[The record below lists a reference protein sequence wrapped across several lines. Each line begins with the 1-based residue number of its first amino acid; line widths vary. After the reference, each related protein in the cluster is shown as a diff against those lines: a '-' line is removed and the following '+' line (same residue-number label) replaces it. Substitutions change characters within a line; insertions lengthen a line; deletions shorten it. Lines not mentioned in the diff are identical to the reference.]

1 MKISIA
7 TKILIATII
16 PSIGFGILT
25 FLMFGSVMTVSN
37 IFILVIVSL
46 LFSLS
51 LLGMLV
57 TIIDMIQ
64 PKHTLRRI
72 FPLVARLRWLFESE
86 RSKIQ
91 QYFIEHDLNGTPY
104 NREKRSDIYQKSKGD
119 KNTTPFGTQLNV
131 YEKGYEFLKHSLYPK
146 ATESVTDLKFI
157 VGSKFCTKP
166 YKSSVFGIS
175 AMSYG
180 ALSRTAIES
189 LNGGAML
196 GNFHH
201 NTGEGGISDYHLKR
215 GGDLVFQIG
224 TGYFGCGKTV
234 EGRREFDSD
243 MFIENVSNESVKMVE
258 IKLSQGAKPG
268 HGGVLPAVSNT
279 EEIARIRG
287 IEESGVTIKSPSY
300 HTVFGDADSMLDF
313 IMNLRVLTDGK
324 PVGIK
329 MCVGSYNELEEL
341 IKLMSE
347 TDRYPDFITVDGSEG
362 GTGAAPIVYAN
373 KMGTPL
379 TEGLMIINSLLN
391 KYGLREEIKIYAS
404 GKASDSFDII
414 RLLAI
419 GADGVNAARAFMMSL
434 GCIQARDCGNCPVGI
449 ATQKASSY
457 RKLNPDDKSH
467 RVFNY
472 HEGVMHEVREVIAS
486 MGLSSHK
493 DLTPYHINFRNESGD
508 VKTYQDMYEK
518 FLNSEYIS

>member
-7 TKILIATII
+7 TKILITTII
-16 PSIGFGILT
+16 PTIGFGVLSY
-25 FLMFGSVMTVSN
+25 LMFGMEMTILN

-46 LFSLS
+46 LFFMSF
-51 LLGMLV
+51 V
-57 TIIDMIQ
+57 TMYMTIHDMVQ
-64 PKHTLRRI
+64 TKHTLRRV
-72 FPLVARLRWLFESE
+72 FPLVARLRWVFESE
-86 RSKIQ
+86 RPKIQ

-104 NREKRSDIYQKSKGD
+104 NREKRNDIYQKSKGE

-131 YEKGYEFLKHSLYPK
+131 YQKGYEFLKHSLYPK
-146 ATESVTDLKFI
+146 AINSVADLRFQ

-166 YKSSVFGIS
+166 YTSSIFGIS

-180 ALSRTAIES
+180 SLSKTAIES

-201 NTGEGGISDYHLKR
+201 NTGEGGISEFHLRR

-234 EGRREFDSD
+234 NGQREFDSD
-243 MFIENVSNESVKMVE
+243 MFIKNASNESVKMIEV
-258 IKLSQGAKPG
+258 KLSQGAKPG

-287 IEESGVTIKSPSY
+287 IEKSGVMIKSPSY
-300 HTVFGDADSMLDF
+300 HTVFNDANSMLDF
-313 IMNLRVLTDGK
+313 IMNLRILANGK

-329 MCVGSYNELEEL
+329 LCVGSYVELEEL
-341 IKLMSE
+341 IFMMSN
-347 TDRYPDFITVDGSEG
+347 TNRYPDFITIDGSEG
-362 GTGAAPIVYAN
+362 GTGAAPIVYVN

-379 TEGLMIINSLLN
+379 TEGLMITNRLLN
-391 KYGLREEIKIYAS
+391 KHGLRKEIKIYAS
-404 GKASDSFDII
+404 GKASDSFDVV
-414 RLLAI
+414 RLLSI

-449 ATQKASSY
+449 ATQKSSSY
-457 RKLNPDDKSH
+457 KKLNPDDKSI

-472 HEGVMHEVREVIAS
+472 HNGLMHEVKEVIAS
-486 MGLSSHK
+486 MGFDSHTK
-493 DLTPYHINFRNESGD
+493 LAPYHINIRDEDGTI
-508 VKTYQDMYEK
+508 KTYEDIAKSFQ
-518 FLNSEYIS
+518 

>member
-1 MKISIA
+1 MKVSIA

-16 PSIGFGILT
+16 PTIGFGVLSY
-25 FLMFGSVMTVSN
+25 LMFGAEMTTVN
-37 IFILVIVSL
+37 IFILTIVCL
-46 LFSLS
+46 LYCLS
-51 LLGMLV
+51 FLAMSM
-57 TIIDMIQ
+57 TIYDMVQ
-64 PKHTLRRI
+64 TKHTLKQV
-72 FPLVARLRWLFESE
+72 FPLVARLRWVFESE
-86 RSKIQ
+86 RPKIQ

-104 NREKRSDIYQKSKGD
+104 SREKRSDIYQKAKGD
-119 KNTTPFGTQLNV
+119 KNTTPFVTQLNV
-131 YEKGYEFLKHSLYPK
+131 YQKGYEFLKHSLYPK
-146 ATESVTDLKFI
+146 ATSSVADLKFQ

-166 YKSSVFGIS
+166 YTSSVFGIS

-180 ALSRTAIES
+180 SLSKTAIEA

-201 NTGEGGISDYHLKR
+201 NTGEGGISDFHLKR

-234 EGRREFDSD
+234 DGKREFDAD
-243 MFIENVSNESVKMVE
+243 MFIKNASNESVKMIE

-300 HTVFGDADSMLDF
+300 HTVFDDANSMLDF
-313 IMNLRVLTDGK
+313 IMNLRVLANGK
-324 PVGIK
+324 PIGVK
-329 MCVGSYNELEEL
+329 MCVGNRYELEEL
-341 IKLMSE
+341 IKMMSD
-347 TDRYPDFITVDGSEG
+347 TDRYPDFITIDGSEG

-379 TEGLMIINSLLN
+379 TEGLLLTN
-391 KYGLREEIKIYAS
+391 RLLFKHGLRKEIKIYAS
-404 GKASDSFDII
+404 GKASDSFDIV
-414 RLLAI
+414 RLLSL

-449 ATQKASSY
+449 ATQKSSSY
-457 RKLNPDDKSH
+457 KKLNPDDKSV

-472 HEGVMHEVREVIAS
+472 HNGVLHEVKEVIAS
-486 MGLSSHK
+486 MGLDSHTK
-493 DLTPYHINFRNESGD
+493 LAPYHINIRGEKGTIE
-508 VKTYQDMYEK
+508 TYEDIAKRFQ
-518 FLNSEYIS
+518 